1 MIIDLS
7 QEVAML
13 SEKLKE
19 VKKEAK
25 AANKRLDYLFEH
37 EDGFTEYNKQLK
49 VVSAIEDEEY
59 DLDYAVYTL
68 KKYVTR
74 EGN

>member
-1 MIIDLS
+1 MIVDLS

-25 AANKRLDYLFEH
+25 AANKKLDYLFEH
-37 EDGFTEYNKQLK
+37 EDGFTEYNKQYE
-49 VVSAIEDEEY
+49 VVSEIEDEEY
-59 DLDYAVYTL
+59 DLDYAVSTL

-74 EGN
+74 KRS